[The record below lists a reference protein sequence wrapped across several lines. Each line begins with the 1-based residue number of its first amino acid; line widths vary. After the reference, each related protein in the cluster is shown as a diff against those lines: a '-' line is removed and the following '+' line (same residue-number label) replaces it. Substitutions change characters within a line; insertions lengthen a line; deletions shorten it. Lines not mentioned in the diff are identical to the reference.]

1 MPFEVNWADCVS
13 DDDDEDDVNEVV
25 EEEEKEENEEEKVV
39 GEEEKVVREGEKAD
53 GEEKVEEE
61 RGGGNGVAQSHPG
74 IAAESAAE
82 EEQGIFDVNWADCVS
97 EESDAEGDVE
107 EHDAATASSAANE
120 TPEPALE
127 QKVDVATPNP
137 ASEQENDVAPT
148 AISSEDLE
156 NILMKSSRSIPP
168 PNFGGLKETEDVA
181 SIPIVPAPESAG
193 PAIPRAPRFEPVYHL
208 APRTKN
214 GLLRKQ
220 LVARPAHKVGY
231 RLKFRA
237 GKSGKNKSGA
247 NTPSSGPRK
256 RFKLDVTESPST
268 VRGDKDELPPAAS
281 SSSGGPGGE
290 GNPSNFSYKIRKSER
305 LRREERNFRT
315 LMQKAGVSVSKRHD
329 SSEDKTAEGPADE
342 QQSDTRAAVKKGDAL
357 AMATPTA
364 EGGNA
369 TAGSSKGPARLSS
382 YAQFFFV
389 LFVASLANE
398 FLRSSGTLSP
408 QNPKEKAGKIPSKV
422 DFSTMHM
429 VLVNPGPNENIG
441 FSQQPFP
448 YTFDISN
455 YNELLYYNGTD
466 EVPPPGRLT
475 LWIDGEP
482 AEHEDLVLPK
492 LLDESI
498 SVFRWTAYV
507 PKENAALRILGLGTH
522 TIGISY
528 SGEHLEAVVCKNETV
543 VNVDKRP
550 QNARVGI
557 LTPDQGQMFALQGNG
572 AVEVRWQ
579 LVNFKVPR
587 DGHLSISLD
596 GNEGI
601 KVAKD
606 EHSHGAQ
613 LADMSEGK
621 HSFQIAL
628 ISREDGQV
636 LDEDAVHFDV
646 VQQTKGRQS
655 GELEL
660 LKEMPLDEL
669 LERLDDDSL
678 SFSRRE
684 MIEKIIE
691 SR

>member
-61 RGGGNGVAQSHPG
+61 RGGGNGGAQSHPG

-82 EEQGIFDVNWADCVS
+82 EEKGIFDVNWADCVS

-268 VRGDKDELPPAAS
+268 VRGD
-281 SSSGGPGGE
+281 
-290 GNPSNFSYKIRKSER
+290 
-305 LRREERNFRT
+305 
-315 LMQKAGVSVSKRHD
+315 
-329 SSEDKTAEGPADE
+329 
-342 QQSDTRAAVKKGDAL
+342 
-357 AMATPTA
+357 
-364 EGGNA
+364 
-369 TAGSSKGPARLSS
+369 
-382 YAQFFFV
+382 
-389 LFVASLANE
+389 
-398 FLRSSGTLSP
+398 
-408 QNPKEKAGKIPSKV
+408 
-422 DFSTMHM
+422 
-429 VLVNPGPNENIG
+429 
-441 FSQQPFP
+441 
-448 YTFDISN
+448 
-455 YNELLYYNGTD
+455 
-466 EVPPPGRLT
+466 
-475 LWIDGEP
+475 
-482 AEHEDLVLPK
+482 
-492 LLDESI
+492 
-498 SVFRWTAYV
+498 
-507 PKENAALRILGLGTH
+507 
-522 TIGISY
+522 
-528 SGEHLEAVVCKNETV
+528 
-543 VNVDKRP
+543 
-550 QNARVGI
+550 
-557 LTPDQGQMFALQGNG
+557 
-572 AVEVRWQ
+572 
-579 LVNFKVPR
+579 
-587 DGHLSISLD
+587 
-596 GNEGI
+596 
-601 KVAKD
+601 
-606 EHSHGAQ
+606 
-613 LADMSEGK
+613 
-621 HSFQIAL
+621 
-628 ISREDGQV
+628 
-636 LDEDAVHFDV
+636 
-646 VQQTKGRQS
+646 
-655 GELEL
+655 
-660 LKEMPLDEL
+660 
-669 LERLDDDSL
+669 
-678 SFSRRE
+678 
-684 MIEKIIE
+684 
-691 SR
+691 